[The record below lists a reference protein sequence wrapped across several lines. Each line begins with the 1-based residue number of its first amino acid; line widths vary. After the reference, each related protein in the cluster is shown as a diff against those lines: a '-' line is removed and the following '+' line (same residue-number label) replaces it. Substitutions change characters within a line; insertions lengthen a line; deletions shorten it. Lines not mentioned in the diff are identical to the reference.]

1 MASYLALGKI
11 VAYPYLFLAGS
22 AATVGDGPGSW
33 HFHPLPYPQTGRARL
48 AAVAGAL
55 PGGAPALLRT
65 KDAPSAL
72 AEAGDAAI
80 LDALAATPAWIERPV
95 VITSRGARV
104 ARPLERVREVLEEEG

>member
-1 MASYLALGKI
+1 MAEIWHNPRCSKSRAALELLMHHAPESLEI
-11 VAYPYLFLAGS
+11 VAYLDTPPS
-22 AATVGDGPGSW
+22 
-33 HFHPLPYPQTGRARL
+33 RARL

-65 KDAPSAL
+65 KDAWSAL

-95 VITSRGARV
+95 VISIKGRASPGRSSAC
-104 ARPLERVREVLEEEG
+104 AKCSKREG